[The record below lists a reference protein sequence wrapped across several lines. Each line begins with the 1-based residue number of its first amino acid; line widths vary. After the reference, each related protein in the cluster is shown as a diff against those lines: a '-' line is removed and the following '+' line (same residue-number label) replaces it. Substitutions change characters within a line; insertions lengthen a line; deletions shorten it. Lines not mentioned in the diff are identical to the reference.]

1 VAALMGGDGLNVVLV
16 TGFVVGVLAAG
27 VRLAVPILLA
37 ALGEIVTERAGVL
50 NLGLEG
56 IMLAGALAGFVAT
69 AWAEPGLPPGMA
81 WLAPWLGLGAGA
93 LAGVL
98 MGLVMAVLTVSL
110 RTDQV
115 VAGIMLVALGQGGT
129 TYVYREAFGSLT
141 ARITPLGLLSIPV
154 LGKIPVVG
162 PVLFVQDPATYLSL
176 AIVAGVS
183 FLLFR
188 TGWGLALRAV
198 GEHPAAADTAGIN
211 VACTRYAAVLLGS
224 ALAGLGGA
232 VLSVVQLGLFKEG
245 VTAGR
250 GWIAVALVIFA
261 RWRPGLALAGAL
273 LFGCATALQ
282 FRLQALDLPWLPY
295 ELLLMLPYIL
305 TLLVLL
311 RAGAGDDAPAALG
324 TPYGRDQG
332 HGG

>member
-1 VAALMGGDGLNVVLV
+1 MSELEPLL
-16 TGFVVGVLAAG
+16 TTSFLVGVLAGA

-56 IMLAGALAGFVAT
+56 IMLAGALAGFMAT
-69 AWAEPGLPPGMA
+69 SWAEHELPGAGGA
-81 WLAPWLGLGAGA
+81 APWLGLGAGV
-93 LAGVL
+93 LAGL
-98 MGLVMAVLTVSL
+98 AMGLVMAVLSVSL

-115 VAGIMLVALGQGGT
+115 VAGIMLVALGYGAT
-129 TYVYREAFGSLT
+129 AYIYRETFGSLT
-141 ARITPLGLLSIPV
+141 ARIAPMGPAPVPGLAELPV
-154 LGKIPVVG
+154 IG
-162 PVLFVQDPATYLSL
+162 PVLFAHDPATYLSL
-176 AIVAGVS
+176 AILAGVS

-188 TGWGLALRAV
+188 TTWGLAIRAV
-198 GEHPAAADTAGIN
+198 GERPAAADTAGID
-211 VACTRYAAVLLGS
+211 VARTRYTAVLVGG
-224 ALAGLGGA
+224 ALTGLGGA
-232 VLSVVQLGLFKEG
+232 VLTVGQLGIFKEG

-282 FRLQALDLPWLPY
+282 FRLQALNLAWLPY
-295 ELLLMLPYIL
+295 EVLLMLPYLL

-311 RAGAGDDAPAALG
+311 RARTEDAPAALG
-324 TPYGRDQG
+324 TPYVKE
-332 HGG
+332 

>member
-1 VAALMGGDGLNVVLV
+1 MGGELDPLLA
-16 TGFVVGVLAAG
+16 TSFAVGVLAAG

-56 IMLAGALAGFVAT
+56 VMLAGALAGFLAT
-69 AWAEPGLPPGMA
+69 AWAEPVLPPNAAG
-81 WLAPWLGLGAGA
+81 LAPWLGLAAGA
-93 LAGVL
+93 FAGLL
-98 MGLVMAVLTVSL
+98 MGLLMAVLAVSL
-110 RTDQV
+110 RADQV
-115 VAGIMLVALGQGGT
+115 VAGILLVALGQGCT

-141 ARITPLGLLSIPV
+141 ARVTPMGPLPIPV
-154 LGKIPVVG
+154 LAEIPVVG
-162 PVLFVQDPATYLSL
+162 PVLFAQDAATYLSL
-176 AIVAGVS
+176 ALVGGVW

-188 TGWGLALRAV
+188 TTWGLAVRAV
-198 GEHPAAADTAGIN
+198 GEHPAAADTAGID
-211 VACTRYAAVLLGS
+211 VAGTRYAALLLGS

-232 VLSVVQLGLFKEG
+232 VLTVVQLGLFKEG

-282 FRLQALDLPWLPY
+282 FRLQVLDLPWLPY
-295 ELLLMLPYIL
+295 ELLLMLPYVL
-305 TLLVLL
+305 TLIVLL
-311 RAGAGDDAPAALG
+311 RARGTGGTAPAALG
-324 TPYGRDQG
+324 TPYARE
-332 HGG
+332 

>member
-1 VAALMGGDGLNVVLV
+1 MEGALDPLLVATFVL
-16 TGFVVGVLAAG
+16 GVLAAG
-27 VRLAVPILLA
+27 VRLAIPILLA

-56 IMLAGALAGFVAT
+56 VMLVGALAGFMAT
-69 AWAEPGLPPGMA
+69 AWAAPTLPPGTA
-81 WLAPWLGLGAGA
+81 GLAPWLGLGAGA
-93 LAGVL
+93 LAGLL
-98 MGLVMAVLTVSL
+98 MGLVMAVLAVSL

-115 VAGIMLVALGQGGT
+115 VAGIMLVALGQGCT
-129 TYVYREAFGSLT
+129 TYIYREAVGSLT
-141 ARITPLGLLSIPV
+141 ARVAPMGPLPIPV
-154 LGKIPVVG
+154 LGEIPVLG
-162 PVLFVQDPATYLSL
+162 PVLFAHDPATYLSL
-176 AIVAGVS
+176 GILVGIW

-188 TGWGLALRAV
+188 TSWGLALCAV
-198 GEHPAAADTAGIN
+198 GEHPTAAATAGIS
-211 VACTRYAAVLLGS
+211 VTGTRYAAVLLGS

-232 VLSVVQLGLFKEG
+232 VLTAVQLGLFKEN

-282 FRLQALDLPWLPY
+282 FRLQALNLPWLPY
-295 ELLLMLPYIL
+295 ELLLMLPYVL

-311 RAGAGDDAPAALG
+311 RARAGDAAPAALG
-324 TPYGRDQG
+324 RPYGNG
-332 HGG
+332 